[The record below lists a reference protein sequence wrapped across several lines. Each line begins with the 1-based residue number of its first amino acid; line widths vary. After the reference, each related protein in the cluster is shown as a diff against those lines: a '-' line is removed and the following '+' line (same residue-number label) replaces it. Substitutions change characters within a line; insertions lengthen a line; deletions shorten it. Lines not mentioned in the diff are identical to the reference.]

1 MSDFTRL
8 VLIFA
13 ISIPH
18 MFLYLAYEKWLQDRA
33 EAISTG
39 VVRGVSVS
47 TKHRRMLVLNSW
59 ASAVFGWLGAQSVWT
74 IGYLLLA
81 RSVDTEEVKL
91 FVYLIAFF
99 SVIGLLNWI
108 YQAGAWYFHLRSE
121 LRQAEA
127 D

>member
-1 MSDFTRL
+1 VEEAMSDFMRL

-59 ASAVFGWLGAQSVWT
+59 LSAFAGWLGAQSIWT

-81 RSVDTEEVKL
+81 RSADTE
-91 FVYLIAFF
+91 
-99 SVIGLLNWI
+99 
-108 YQAGAWYFHLRSE
+108 
-121 LRQAEA
+121 AEA
-127 D
+127 RTRRR